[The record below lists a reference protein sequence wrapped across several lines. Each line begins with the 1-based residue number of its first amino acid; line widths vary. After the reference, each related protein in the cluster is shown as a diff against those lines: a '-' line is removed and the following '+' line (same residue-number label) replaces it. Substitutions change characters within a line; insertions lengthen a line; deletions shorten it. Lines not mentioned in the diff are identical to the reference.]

1 VKEVSEAMAALRD
14 DSVEPAAARAAAGE
28 ALATMP
34 ALRGEETG
42 SEGG

>member
-1 VKEVSEAMAALRD
+1 MAALREGAD
-14 DSVEPAAARAAAGE
+14 PAQARAAAGE
-28 ALATMP
+28 ALATIP